1 MSLPVKPPP
10 RSDPP
15 SSSPETNFEDL
26 CLDPYQSNFDSGRDE
41 GHAAG
46 LKAGYDEGRKL
57 GHQKGLEVGIEL
69 GYMHGVA
76 TTIQTEVLPTM
87 AQDAQDDSNSIR
99 RVQKIEKSIDELIE
113 AIDGFPSP
121 DEIFRREEIPASS
134 GGVEYDHD
142 DELHRNDSDGTQEAA
157 AIETNDEAVDI
168 SGRMQRIRAKFKL
181 LCVQLKV
188 PELSLTKVMDDAKS
202 TAATPSVSNET
213 NKERTSKDTDGSAE
227 GHQDW

>member
-1 MSLPVKPPP
+1 MSLPIRPPP
-10 RSDPP
+10 RADPP

-26 CLDPYQSNFDSGRDE
+26 CLDPYQSNFDSGRNE

-46 LKAGYDEGRKL
+46 LKAGHDEGRKL

-87 AQDAQDDSNSIR
+87 AQEAEDDSNSIR
-99 RVQKIEKSIDELIE
+99 RMQKIEKSIDELIE

-121 DEIFRREEIPASS
+121 DEIFRREEIPTSS
-134 GGVEYDHD
+134 GVVEYDHVD
-142 DELHRNDSDGTQEAA
+142 VLRNDSEGTQTAA
-157 AIETNDEAVDI
+157 AIETNGKAVDI

-202 TAATPSVSNET
+202 TAATPSESNET
-213 NKERTSKDTDGSAE
+213 NKEGSSKDTGGSTE
-227 GHQDW
+227 GDQDW